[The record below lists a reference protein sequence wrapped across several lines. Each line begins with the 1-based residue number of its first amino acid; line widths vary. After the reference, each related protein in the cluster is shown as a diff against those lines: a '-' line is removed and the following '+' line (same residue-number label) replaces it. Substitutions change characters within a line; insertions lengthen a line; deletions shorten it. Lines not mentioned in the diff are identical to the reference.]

1 MSEVLSNPTAE
12 KYEWQ
17 KSIDGSIFVRIDL
30 EKPNYFG
37 SNLIPKSPV
46 LVIPKPTFDDKG
58 YYRLSIWNKFGENVS
73 NTIELKITG
82 SMLFFTKFKFHVNSI
97 TMLLHINKY
106 YVSGLPNITTSQM
119 TNIGER
125 SVTLSG
131 NVFLF
136 PDSPT
141 IKDVYWTKDG
151 KKIDI
156 EKSGGR
162 LSFDTENRKLIIKHV
177 SKEDAGNYKL
187 TATNSVGSTTSDAIF
202 LGILRK
208 FHKVIQ

>member
-82 SMLFFTKFKFHVNSI
+82 SMLFFLQNLNF
-97 TMLLHINKY
+97 MLIQSPCYCILINIMY
-106 YVSGLPNITTSQM
+106 QVFPISQPV
-119 TNIGER
+119 R
-125 SVTLSG
+125 
-131 NVFLF
+131 
-136 PDSPT
+136 
-141 IKDVYWTKDG
+141 
-151 KKIDI
+151 
-156 EKSGGR
+156 
-162 LSFDTENRKLIIKHV
+162 
-177 SKEDAGNYKL
+177 
-187 TATNSVGSTTSDAIF
+187 
-202 LGILRK
+202 
-208 FHKVIQ
+208 